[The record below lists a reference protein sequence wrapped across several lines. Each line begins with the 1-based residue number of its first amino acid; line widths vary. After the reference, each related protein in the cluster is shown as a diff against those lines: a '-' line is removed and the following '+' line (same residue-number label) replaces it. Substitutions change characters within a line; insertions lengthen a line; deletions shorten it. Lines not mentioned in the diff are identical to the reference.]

1 MKNKEQAIQVRCLP
15 EFKLR
20 IKNAANHYNLSV
32 SGYLIMLINQNL
44 KELGK

>member
-1 MKNKEQAIQVRCLP
+1 MGLKESAIMVRCLP
-15 EFKLR
+15 EFKVR
-20 IKNAANHYNLSV
+20 IKDAADHYNMSV